1 MVMQSAQKITRIDV
15 RTSPTVKRLL
25 QEAATANHKT
35 VSEYVLHHM
44 IPIAEEALAENRRI
58 VMDAEE
64 WTAFMKALDS
74 PNQPNPALERLLKE
88 PGVFD

>member
-1 MVMQSAQKITRIDV
+1 
-15 RTSPTVKRLL
+15 
-25 QEAATANHKT
+25 
-35 VSEYVLHHM
+35 M

-58 VMDAEE
+58 FMDTEE
-64 WTAFMKALDS
+64 WTAFMKALDG